1 MIPFVFS
8 KQLEFKKTFLA
19 VSGSFEVPLLLLLLL
34 ILAPSPADFAKK
46 KGSPRPRICRLSKP
60 ADLLSEA
67 IGSIR
72 GTTSREV
79 TSEFF
84 GSILFL

>member
-1 MIPFVFS
+1 M
-8 KQLEFKKTFLA
+8 
-19 VSGSFEVPLLLLLLL
+19 SGSFEVPLLLLLLL

-46 KGSPRPRICRLSKP
+46 KGSRPRICRLSKP
-60 ADLLSEA
+60 VDLLSEA

-72 GTTSREV
+72 GATSREV

-84 GSILFL
+84 GPILFL

>member
-1 MIPFVFS
+1 M
-8 KQLEFKKTFLA
+8 FLA

-34 ILAPSPADFAKK
+34 LILAASPADFAKK

-84 GSILFL
+84 GPILFL